1 MSNYQLCDT
10 YIDTILAIF
19 GNNIW
24 IDKNVRSRRRLSDT
38 ILFHYPKGYKAS
50 FYTREFVAESSAANI
65 TFGTSAE
72 IKKKAY

>member
-24 IDKNVRSRRRLSDT
+24 IDGNIDLSPHESRSLDYM
-38 ILFHYPKGYKAS
+38 IAS
-50 FYTREFVAESSAANI
+50 FHEPVFAPKTKFITCRE
-65 TFGTSAE
+65 
-72 IKKKAY
+72 

>member
-24 IDKNVRSRRRLSDT
+24 IDKNVRSRSVIHWGKTRRL
-38 ILFHYPKGYKAS
+38 
-50 FYTREFVAESSAANI
+50 
-65 TFGTSAE
+65 
-72 IKKKAY
+72 